1 MAVTKALN
9 GARQGTKRINLL
21 ECEECKGRIIINEE
35 LRVFT
40 ICGVYHGYL
49 HVSEKPGE
57 YDWMKKKSVHKRN
70 KWMEKRLRERGV
82 HWSKVDIIVHAFNLI
97 VTELRKH
104 IVHNV
109 SRYDYYVIR
118 IYSRRQIQ
126 IPDSTMKNQKGL

>member
-1 MAVTKALN
+1 MNKQKLLELFLCHNNNFMAVTKALN

-57 YDWMKKKSVHKRN
+57 YHWMKKKSVHKRN

-104 IVHNV
+104 IVHNGM
-109 SRYDYYVIR
+109 
-118 IYSRRQIQ
+118 
-126 IPDSTMKNQKGL
+126 TTT